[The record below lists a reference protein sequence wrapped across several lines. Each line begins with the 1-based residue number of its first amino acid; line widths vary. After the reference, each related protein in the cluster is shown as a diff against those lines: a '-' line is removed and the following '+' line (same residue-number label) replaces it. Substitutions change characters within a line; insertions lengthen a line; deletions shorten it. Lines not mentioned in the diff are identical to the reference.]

1 MTLNKLYTIAD
12 KNNISVYHYPLFPL
26 KSVSIP
32 HSIGIDADTIHTTSE
47 EKEVLAH
54 ELGHHMRNAFY
65 KVNTSLDTKRRME
78 ERATRWAVLTL
89 IPADELKKALHEGC
103 TEIYQLAER
112 FDVSCEFMV
121 EAIRIHKLK
130 GNI

>member
-1 MTLNKLYTIAD
+1 MRDAFYTI
-12 KNNISVYHYPLFPL
+12 
-26 KSVSIP
+26 
-32 HSIGIDADTIHTTSE
+32 E
-47 EKEVLAH
+47 
-54 ELGHHMRNAFY
+54 
-65 KVNTSLDTKRRME
+65 TSLETKQRME

-112 FDVSCEFMV
+112 FDVSCEFMA